1 MDMAHLLSGQ
11 TASNEGSRE
20 KRSMPG
26 IDVHT
31 HMFTYRFMEL
41 LDAKGGIHSLQTRQD
56 GLSRSTLMKLIS
68 S

>member
-1 MDMAHLLSGQ
+1 
-11 TASNEGSRE
+11 
-20 KRSMPG
+20 MPG

-56 GLSRSTLMKLIS
+56 GLSRSTLMQLIS